1 MYLIIMSVIY
11 PALSGT
17 IMLIAVCPLMSTM
30 TCGPTKRYSRAMILM
45 IVQVVAYSVLIILRL
60 RMRKVLKDPCT
71 EDEYNKQTRRVEFLG
86 LDVN

>member
-1 MYLIIMSVIY
+1 
-11 PALSGT
+11 
-17 IMLIAVCPLMSTM
+17 
-30 TCGPTKRYSRAMILM
+30 MILM